1 MLGRVSKN
9 RQTVAE
15 AKTVL
20 LKCPYCPASLE
31 VWFGH
36 GFTPEQKHEARKAA
50 VDEHRRLC
58 SGAPPEAQRVYTIHY
73 PRA

>member
-1 MLGRVSKN
+1 MKVGEN

-20 LKCPYCPASLE
+20 LKCPHCPASLE
-31 VWFGH
+31 VRFGY
-36 GFTPEQKHEARKAA
+36 GFTNQQRTEARKAA
-50 VDEHRRLC
+50 VEEHRKLC
-58 SGAPPEAQRVYTIHY
+58 PGAPPEAQRVYEIHY